1 MEFVLVDTH
10 SRRLKK
16 KIITPN
22 EDDRDLFT
30 GIATG
35 NILQVKSL
43 LHKGVNPNCSL
54 EGWTPITFACELDK
68 EEILDL
74 LIDILQKKVKNHWI

>member
-1 MEFVLVDTH
+1 LVDTH

-30 GIATG
+30 EIATG

-54 EGWTPITFACELDK
+54 EGWIWSRANFDGLKLYSC
-68 EEILDL
+68 
-74 LIDILQKKVKNHWI
+74 